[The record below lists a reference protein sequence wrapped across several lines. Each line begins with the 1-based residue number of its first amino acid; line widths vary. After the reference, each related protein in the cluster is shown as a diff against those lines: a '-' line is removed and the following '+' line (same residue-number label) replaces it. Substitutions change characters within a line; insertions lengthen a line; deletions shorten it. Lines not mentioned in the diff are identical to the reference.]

1 MCSSVHNLQVLW
13 LTREM
18 IQTGVAGAD
27 KLCFALL
34 KQLPGKRDPLSCLV
48 PLPCLDPLSYSVL
61 FALLSNPF
69 VLLGPFV
76 LLRLFVLLG
85 PFVLLGLFFLLGPFV
100 LLSDHSLLCNSS
112 PAGSTNSGD
121 IYIVETLMHILLD
134 NR

>member
-34 KQLPGKRDPLSCLV
+34 KQLPGKRDPLS
-48 PLPCLDPLSYSVL
+48 YSVL
-61 FALLSNPF
+61 FALLSPF

-76 LLRLFVLLG
+76 LLRRFVLLG

>member
-1 MCSSVHNLQVLW
+1 
-13 LTREM
+13 M

-34 KQLPGKRDPLSCLV
+34 KQLPGKRDP
-48 PLPCLDPLSYSVL
+48 
-61 FALLSNPF
+61 F
-69 VLLGPFV
+69 V
-76 LLRLFVLLG
+76 
-85 PFVLLGLFFLLGPFV
+85 LLGPFV

-134 NR
+134 NRWVRLFLLITIHVNHNGEATAAASRLGHKG